1 MTNKKG
7 KGIVSTLKAFVC
19 GRSQLPPSVRK
30 VLKDFGNVEISHIT
44 LARNPLSAAV
54 KLGMNAISL
63 GDFEKKAK
71 KLPYDRLFHLFA
83 VIALKNNKQIRLEK
97 NEVIQMKVGK
107 GTRKNSEVKL
117 VNINKK
123 ITLNTLME
131 NTKKYMGSK
140 FLPYSGVDNNC
151 QDFLTA
157 VMKANQLGDESHI
170 KFIKQNT
177 SSIFKKNPIFAKL
190 TNLVTDI
197 GARINVLQEGAGT
210 KQRKPRIKKATVKKI
225 AKLSKARRKKILK
238 ERREKRKLEESFRPL
253 INAIENLKFKE
264 IR

>member
-7 KGIVSTLKAFVC
+7 KGIVSTLKAFVY

-30 VLKDFGNVEISHIT
+30 VLKDFGNVEISYIQ

-63 GDFEKKAK
+63 GDFEKKTK

-107 GTRKNSEVKL
+107 GARKNSEVKL

-151 QDFLTA
+151 H
-157 VMKANQLGDESHI
+157 ES
-170 KFIKQNT
+170 K
-177 SSIFKKNPIFAKL
+177 SAW
-190 TNLVTDI
+190 
-197 GARINVLQEGAGT
+197 
-210 KQRKPRIKKATVKKI
+210 
-225 AKLSKARRKKILK
+225 
-238 ERREKRKLEESFRPL
+238 
-253 INAIENLKFKE
+253 
-264 IR
+264 